1 MKTNTLFIVMI
12 ASVVILTSC
21 EKQNEIVEDTDYL
34 IFGHFYGECIGEN
47 CVEIF
52 KLESDRIL
60 EDENDTYP
68 NQKTFYTGNYN
79 ELDMLKFEQA
89 KDLLDFFPQ
98 ELLDESSVVIGQ
110 PDAGDWGG
118 IYVEYNFNGVRK
130 FWLIDQMKSNIPAY
144 LHEFVD
150 KTNEKI
156 ELINKK

>member
-1 MKTNTLFIVMI
+1 MI